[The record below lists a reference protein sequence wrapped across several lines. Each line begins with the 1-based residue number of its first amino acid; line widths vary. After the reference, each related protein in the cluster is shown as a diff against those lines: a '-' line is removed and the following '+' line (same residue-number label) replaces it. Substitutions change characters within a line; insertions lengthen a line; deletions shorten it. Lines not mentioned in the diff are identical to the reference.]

1 MPKEIG
7 KVESTILVSL
17 AAVIPQLTE
26 FQKGK
31 LLGYAEAKAEDRREE
46 KKSIA

>member
-1 MPKEIG
+1 MPNGIG
-7 KVESTILVSL
+7 ERESTIIMSL